1 MTNRVLRVV
10 LLFCSLSAASVEAAI
25 PNSVEEDELEFTI
38 AERHNNLGTQHA
50 SRGDFRQ
57 AAGAFRKAIEL
68 DPKMTVAHY
77 NLGLSLSR
85 VANHEDAVFSF
96 QSALRLS
103 PEYFDAWFQLGLAQM
118 GLERYTESIRA
129 FAEGMVLR
137 PGNPTVRFRMGQSHW
152 MLDNWESVIS
162 EWEGLLLDAP
172 GHRSVEIVQRELP
185 RAYYNDGLAKQSTGD
200 YPSARRAY
208 QHALSLNANY
218 VSVLNNL
225 AILDQLTGDLDSSA
239 DLFERVIELESEH
252 RGARLGLAGIRLGQ
266 YRLDE
271 AEILYEVVRSLD
283 PADGQAVRGLA
294 ICALKRGERQ
304 EALGWADKAGELW
317 SPIDVLMF
325 KAFVLEHN
333 DAGERYGAGF
343 DTEAVIA
350 VYEEAIELDSTRADT
365 YYNLGVIHA
374 KVKRWTDAVAQFDR
388 SLTADSTY
396 SAAKAAI
403 AEVERILESE
413 DTQILKLKRP

>member
-1 MTNRVLRVV
+1 MP
-10 LLFCSLSAASVEAAI
+10 LLLLLCFFSTVPVQGAI
-25 PNSVEEDELEFTI
+25 PNIVEEDESEFTI
-38 AERHNNLGTQHA
+38 AERHNNLGTQRA

-77 NLGLSLSR
+77 NLGLSLLR
-85 VANHEDAVFSF
+85 VANHKDAVFSF

-103 PEYFDAWFQLGLAQM
+103 PGYFDAWFQLGLSQM
-118 GLERYTESIRA
+118 GLKQYRESIRA
-129 FAEGMVLR
+129 FTEGMVLR
-137 PGNPTVRFRMGQSHW
+137 PGDPTVRFRMGQSHW
-152 MLDNWESVIS
+152 MLGNWEAVIS
-162 EWEGLLLDAP
+162 EWEALLQDAP
-172 GHRSVEIVQRELP
+172 GHRSVETVQRELP
-185 RAYYNDGLAKQSTGD
+185 RAYYNEGLAKQSAGD

-208 QHALSLNANY
+208 EHALSFDTNY

-239 DLFERVIELESEH
+239 DLFERVIEIESEH

-271 AEILYEVVRSLD
+271 AESLYEGVRSMNS
-283 PADGQAVRGLA
+283 ADGQAVRGLA

-304 EALGWADKAGELW
+304 AALGWADRAGQLW
-317 SPIDVLMF
+317 APVDVLMF

-333 DAGERYGAGF
+333 EEGERYGSGF
-343 DTEAVIA
+343 DAEAVIA
-350 VYEEAIELDSTRADT
+350 VYEHAIERDSVRADI

-374 KVKRWTDAVAQFDR
+374 KAKRWADAVAQFDR
-388 SLTADSTY
+388 SLAADSTY
-396 SAAKAAI
+396 SAPRVAI
-403 AEVERILESE
+403 AEVERIMESE